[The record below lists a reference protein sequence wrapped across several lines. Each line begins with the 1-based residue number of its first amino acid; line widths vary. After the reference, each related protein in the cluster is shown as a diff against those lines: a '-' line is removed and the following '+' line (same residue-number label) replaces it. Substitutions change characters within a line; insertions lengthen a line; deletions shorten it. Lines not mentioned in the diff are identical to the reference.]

1 MNLAGLCVHRLLMNR
16 SRKNKKN
23 LHLRELHDL
32 VVCLDFLE
40 ACQLECVV
48 SQEVCQVER
57 AIFQVVHQLVWE
69 VGLVALLV
77 HLVVLT

>member
-1 MNLAGLCVHRLLMNR
+1 MNR
-16 SRKNKKN
+16 RRKNKKN
-23 LHLRELHDL
+23 LHLHELEDL

-57 AIFQVVHQLVWE
+57 EIFQVVHQLVWE
-69 VGLVALLV
+69 VGLVAFLA
-77 HLVVLT
+77 HLAVLT